1 MPCFSWSVP
10 QLVPLCGGCYVTV
23 LFMRYGVIK
32 VSQFNDICLYVW
44 RWSSEGWFDEFFN
57 WLCPSECLLYKIL
70 SKIWRRIQFRTERCG
85 DLVLQV
91 FLCIS
96 VQMNKLIVSLSLSL
110 SLARSAWSVAPAVA
124 CQYCHN
130 TLCCIPAS
138 SGLFRHTHTLTS
150 SMSKL
155 LACAY
160 VCVHMCM
167 RVWVCVCLCVLVPIA
182 LASCCSSSF
191 RSSTEEMGEFLTRL
205 TSDGGSGSPCGN
217 HNKRTHLDLIYYIRG
232 VILLNNLSSWFP
244 AHKHQLCELSG
255 WTEMKHQQES
265 KGKRLLIVTQTKK
278 DWFFSPGIPCRPWS
292 SSIFYNQENSSAKA
306 WAGDWETCLI
316 SFLNLLSTL
325 APVSLPPVEETMVVS
340 GVCCRCCRS
349 LHACLPTN
357 TSVAQATWPLS
368 SSLCKQQSGPQRYPP
383 SEFLIFSIWPFGN
396 CEICFSTFIRATQL
410 ILGCGG
416 VKFNELLNEC
426 CRSSLW
432 IQWGCSR
439 ENTPAVPLWR
449 SKANVCVFAVTF
461 HSGWL

>member
-217 HNKRTHLDLIYYIRG
+217 HNKRTHLDLIYYITG

-244 AHKHQLCELSG
+244 AHKHQHGDSQAELKWSI
-255 WTEMKHQQES
+255 S
-265 KGKRLLIVTQTKK
+265 RRARANV
-278 DWFFSPGIPCRPWS
+278 S
-292 SSIFYNQENSSAKA
+292 SSSHKRKKIDF
-306 WAGDWETCLI
+306 
-316 SFLNLLSTL
+316 F
-325 APVSLPPVEETMVVS
+325 PPV
-340 GVCCRCCRS
+340 
-349 LHACLPTN
+349 
-357 TSVAQATWPLS
+357 
-368 SSLCKQQSGPQRYPP
+368 
-383 SEFLIFSIWPFGN
+383 FLAGLEVHQFF
-396 CEICFSTFIRATQL
+396 TTRRTH
-410 ILGCGG
+410 
-416 VKFNELLNEC
+416 LLK
-426 CRSSLW
+426 
-432 IQWGCSR
+432 R
-439 ENTPAVPLWR
+439 ER
-449 SKANVCVFAVTF
+449 VTER
-461 HSGWL
+461 HV